1 SISFYLL
8 LTLFT
13 DSIPLFPE
21 KWKGVRNAADGNRPP
36 AGSGARIGVPADE
49 HGHIGRR
56 TGRNME
62 CVLTPTGGQTGAVC
76 SPAFRADDLFIRR
89 QLVSALS
96 PADTPPLSV
105 RL

>member
-1 SISFYLL
+1 MLRTETGLRPAAARALEFRQTS
-8 LTLFT
+8 T
-13 DSIPLFPE
+13 DTSGGGRGEI
-21 KWKGVRNAADGNRPP
+21 WNA
-36 AGSGARIGVPADE
+36 
-49 HGHIGRR
+49 
-56 TGRNME
+56 
-62 CVLTPTGGQTGAVC
+62 VLTPTGGQTGAVC